1 MIDNNKE
8 VRKRMKEKHVTQW
21 MLGDYFGVHE
31 TTVIRNMRHE
41 LSDADKA
48 RYIKAIEEIAEEMKA
63 NAK

>member
-8 VRKRMKEKHVTQW
+8 VRQRMKKKRVTQW

-41 LSDADKA
+41 LSDADKE
-48 RYIKAIEEIAEEMKA
+48 RYLKAIDEIAKE
-63 NAK
+63 NT